1 MYEFLVP
8 VRALTPA
15 ADRRPPCCLRGV
27 LVGLLLFLC
36 IAAALAVVWVRR
48 RRRQL
53 EHARMQLHEDSERP
67 FSYSFAT
74 SADAEARCAHSLE
87 TLRINPCQL
96 QPCLIV
102 PLRVRAFDTSRERKC
117 NRAPLQ
123 VVYEGIFRGGESYD
137 KGDDSSTCVVFK
149 PLRLGPMMPL
159 LMSMYILAPHP
170 NLITDDCHIFWSS
183 CRRHVLS
190 Y

>member
-1 MYEFLVP
+1 MTGLPYYQSSTMYEFLVP

-74 SADAEARCAHSLE
+74 SADAEAR
-87 TLRINPCQL
+87 
-96 QPCLIV
+96 
-102 PLRVRAFDTSRERKC
+102 
-117 NRAPLQ
+117 
-123 VVYEGIFRGGESYD
+123 
-137 KGDDSSTCVVFK
+137 
-149 PLRLGPMMPL
+149 
-159 LMSMYILAPHP
+159 
-170 NLITDDCHIFWSS
+170 
-183 CRRHVLS
+183 
-190 Y
+190 